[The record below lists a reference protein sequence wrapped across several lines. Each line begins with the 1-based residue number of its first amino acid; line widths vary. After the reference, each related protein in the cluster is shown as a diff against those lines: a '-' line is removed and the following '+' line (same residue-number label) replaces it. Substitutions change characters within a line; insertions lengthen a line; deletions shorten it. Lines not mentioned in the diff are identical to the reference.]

1 MKRGLI
7 GLALAFATTLALAEL
22 PRMNPVP
29 GGIVTIRLGPAQPPA
44 PQAFLDD
51 ARVMVLAHEG
61 AWHAVVGVP
70 LTLETG
76 EHRLHVV
83 DGDGVRE
90 INFAVSAKEYA
101 VQHITLRNQR
111 MVEPP
116 AEDLARIEQDHFVI
130 RGVFER
136 WSEVPAPPLRFDLP
150 AKGRI
155 SGNFGLQRYFN
166 NQPRQPHSG
175 IDIAAPVGTPVVAP
189 APGVI
194 VEVGDYFFNGRT
206 VFIDH
211 GQGLVSMYNH
221 LHRVHATPGT
231 SVKRGQRIGEIGASG
246 RVTGPH
252 LHWTVSLNNAR
263 VDPLLFV
270 SDEAAKQFVRKG
282 M

>member
-1 MKRGLI
+1 MKRLLLGVA
-7 GLALAFATTLALAEL
+7 LALGSAPALAEL
-22 PRMNPVP
+22 PRTEPVP
-29 GGIVTIRLGPAQPPA
+29 GGLVTVRLAPTEQPP
-44 PQAFLDD
+44 PRVFLAE

-70 LTLETG
+70 LTLEPG
-76 EHRLHVV
+76 EHRLRVV
-83 DGDGVRE
+83 EDDDVRE
-90 INFAVSAKEYA
+90 VTFAVNPKEYR
-101 VQHITLRNQR
+101 VQHITLSNQR
-111 MVEPP
+111 MVDPP

-136 WSEVPAPPLRFDLP
+136 WTDVAAPPVRFDLP

-155 SGNFGLQRYFN
+155 SGNFGLQRFFN
-166 NQPRQPHSG
+166 SQPRQPHSG
-175 IDIAAPVGTPVVAP
+175 IDIAASVGTPVVAP
-189 APGVI
+189 APGVV

-221 LHRVHATPGT
+221 LHRVLVAPGT
-231 SVKRGQRIGEIGASG
+231 PVKRGQRIGEVGKSG

-252 LHWTVSLNNAR
+252 LHWSVSLNNTR

-270 SDEAAKQFVRKG
+270 SDEAIRQFARQK

>member
-1 MKRGLI
+1 MRRRLI
-7 GLALAFATTLALAEL
+7 GMALALASTLAVAEL
-22 PRMNPVP
+22 PRTDPAP
-29 GGIVTIRLGPAQPPA
+29 GGIVTVRLGPAQAPV
-44 PQAFLDD
+44 PQAFLAE

-70 LTLETG
+70 LTLAPG
-76 EHRLHVV
+76 EHRLQVV
-83 DGDGVRE
+83 EGLRARE
-90 INFAVSAKEYA
+90 ITFTVTPKEYA

-136 WSEVPAPPLRFDLP
+136 WTDVTVPPLRFDLP

-189 APGVI
+189 APGVV

-221 LHRVHATPGT
+221 LHRVHVTPGT
-231 SVKRGQRIGEIGASG
+231 PVKRGQRIGEIGASG

-263 VDPLLFV
+263 VDPLLLI